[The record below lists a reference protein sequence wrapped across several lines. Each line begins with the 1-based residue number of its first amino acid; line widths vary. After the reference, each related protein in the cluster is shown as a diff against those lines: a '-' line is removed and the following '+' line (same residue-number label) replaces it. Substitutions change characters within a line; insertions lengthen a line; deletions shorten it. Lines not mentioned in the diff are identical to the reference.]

1 MTGNERTGES
11 TASKDGRSRKA
22 IRGDVLVH
30 NVNVGDR
37 TNGGECAEGE
47 AESDESREG

>member
-22 IRGDVLVH
+22 IRSDVLVH
-30 NVNVGDR
+30 NVNVSDR
-37 TNGGECAEGE
+37 TNGGECTEGE
-47 AESDESREG
+47 AEGDESREG